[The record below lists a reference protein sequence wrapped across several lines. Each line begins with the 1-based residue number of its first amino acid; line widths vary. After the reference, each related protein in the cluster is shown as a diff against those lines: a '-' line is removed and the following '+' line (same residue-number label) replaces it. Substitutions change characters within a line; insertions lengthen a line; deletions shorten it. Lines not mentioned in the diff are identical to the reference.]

1 VAEPKPQI
9 EPTLY
14 EDFLAE
20 MRALDE
26 FRAHLSSRHP
36 EARLRR
42 DDPDVRR
49 LLEATAYFTV
59 RSRRHLVHNMEATW
73 LRLFSDQFD
82 PLLTT
87 LPAAALV
94 EAVVH
99 PRRAD
104 VAVLPRGTALH
115 LSDAQGRAGS
125 FRTLD
130 DLRVLPIEIQSA
142 VLLQD
147 PGGKYQRIAIELVSR
162 FARREEVGLLRLHT
176 RVVDDY
182 AASASLLYQLR
193 AHLLRAHVVF
203 DSPRSAEQMGETCG
217 VSYGSVYEPLQGMG
231 SGGQAS
237 GPETTHPLERT
248 RSFFHFPE
256 RELFIN
262 LAVPLPHGIKSWQ
275 RLTIYLDLSADWPRR
290 TIDRDLFHLHTVPVC
305 NIRREWAM
313 PVTCDGTQDALP
325 IRHPNPEHG
334 FALRSVLG
342 VYVARESGLVP
353 LRTSLLPEPPE
364 GSAADMEPA
373 EDGPGYQIEERQTPS
388 GARPYLV
395 VRAPAALLQPL
406 RLHVDA
412 LWYQPGFAERV
423 FREESPLSTALA
435 GRTLEGIGWAV
446 LGGLRAEGSSPLRGD
461 VSSLLRIL
469 SMSMRP
475 VLNESELRWLMQLL
489 IGSTGPAVYRRLPS
503 RLQGLRWSLSPDS
516 ALRGSGTRHIY
527 SLQLPIEPGDLG
539 EDEAIV
545 HAFLCWVHTVL
556 DVWNQD
562 STVDLKVDAG
572 ETVLKL
578 RIPPSGSAE
587 GSEPHG

>member
-1 VAEPKPQI
+1 MAEPKSQI

-73 LRLFSDQFD
+73 LRLFSDQFE
-82 PLLTT
+82 PLLRP
-87 LPAAALV
+87 LPATALV
-94 EAVVH
+94 QAMVH

-115 LSDAQGRAGS
+115 LADPQGRIGS

-130 DLRVLPIEIQSA
+130 DLRILPIEIQGA

-147 PGGKYQRIAIELVSR
+147 PAGKYHRIAIELVSR
-162 FARREEVGLLRLHT
+162 FSRREEVGMLRLHT
-176 RVVDDY
+176 RVLDDY
-182 AASASLLYQLR
+182 AASARFLYQLR

-203 DSPRSAEQMGETCG
+203 DSSLSADQKGETCG
-217 VSYGSVYEPLQGMG
+217 VSYGSEHAPQKGAG
-231 SGGQAS
+231 SGGPAG
-237 GPETTHPLERT
+237 GPETTHPLERA

-262 LAVPLPHGIKSWQ
+262 LAVPLPHGVKSWQ
-275 RLTIYLDLSADWPRR
+275 RLTVYLDLASDWPRR
-290 TIDRDLFHLHTVPVC
+290 AIDRDLFHLHTVPVC
-305 NIRREWAM
+305 NVRREWAM

-353 LRTSLLPEPPE
+353 LRTSLLPDPPE
-364 GSAADMEPA
+364 HSATDAESA
-373 EDGPGYQIEERQTPS
+373 EDGPGYQIEERQTPT
-388 GARPYLV
+388 GVRPYLV
-395 VRAPAALLQPL
+395 VRAPGALLQPL

-412 LWYQPGFAERV
+412 LWSQPGFAERV
-423 FREESPLSTALA
+423 LREESALSAALA
-435 GRTLEGIGWAV
+435 GRTLEGIGWAL
-446 LGGLRAEGSSPLRGD
+446 LGSVRAECRSPLRGD
-461 VSSLLRIL
+461 VGSLLRIL

-475 VLNESELRWLMQLL
+475 VLGESELRWLMQLL
-489 IGSTGPAVYRRLPS
+489 IGDTGPAIYRRLPS
-503 RLQGLRWSLSPDS
+503 RLKGLRWSLSPDS
-516 ALRGSGTRHIY
+516 ALRGSGTRHVY

-539 EDEAIV
+539 EDEAAV
-545 HAFLCWVHTVL
+545 HAFLCWIHTVL
-556 DVWNQD
+556 DAWNQD
-562 STVDLKVDAG
+562 STVDLKVDSG
-572 ETVLKL
+572 ETALKL
-578 RIPPSGSAE
+578 RFPPAGPVE
-587 GSEPHG
+587 GNEQHG